1 MYFAICDDTK
11 PDVEA
16 IHKTIIDN
24 MGEMEYKVDP
34 FTSSLEMSRAIRSG
48 RMYDVV
54 FLDVDM
60 PGMNGIELG
69 KLVKSKSPQT
79 EIVFVTSYPQYALEG
94 YDCHAFHYL
103 IKPLCVGKASNVL
116 QRLILRY
123 RESNQFH
130 IIKIKT
136 ESIRLRCKDIYYVEC
151 CQKHVIYH
159 LKNKKYTT
167 LGTLAEAYKSLR
179 NFGFLQV
186 HQGYIVNL
194 DKISHFDK
202 YSAILCNDEAVP
214 VSVRKR
220 SEVLT
225 AYAQYIEVR

>member
-1 MYFAICDDTK
+1 MRILICDDDPLMQQQLQK
-11 PDVEA
+11 LISAFFKSIKCKLPE
-16 IHKTIIDN
+16 IICYSD
-24 MGEMEYKVDP
+24 GEDLLADKGKKDM
-34 FTSSLEMSRAIRSG
+34 
-48 RMYDVV
+48 V
-54 FLDVDM
+54 FLDIEM

-225 AYAQYIEVR
+225 AYAHYIEVR

>member
-1 MYFAICDDTK
+1 MYFAICDDSKT
-11 PDVEA
+11 DIEA
-16 IHKTIIDN
+16 IYNTIVEN
-24 MGEMEYKVDP
+24 VGKMEYKVDA
-34 FTSSLEMSRAIRSG
+34 FASGLEMSRVIEKG
-48 RMYDVV
+48 CFYDVA
-54 FLDVDM
+54 FLDIDM

-69 KLVKSKSPQT
+69 KLVKRKNPQT

-103 IKPLCVGKASNVL
+103 LKPLCVEKATGVL
-116 QRLILRY
+116 RRLILRY
-123 RESNQFH
+123 NECNQFH

-136 ESIRLRCKDIYYVEC
+136 EPIRLRSKDIYYVER

-159 LKNKKYTT
+159 LKNKEYTT
-167 LGTLAEAYKSLR
+167 GGSLAEAYTSLR
-179 NFGFLQV
+179 KCGFLQV
-186 HQGYIVNL
+186 HQGYIVNM

-202 YSAILCNDEAVP
+202 YSAILTDGKAVP